1 MKIVATC
8 KTSRLP
14 RRGAAGER
22 RSRRGEAAAERR
34 GGGTETHSFCA
45 GRLEL
50 SRRTVS
56 IPRRVRLE
64 DTARRLV
71 RIAGGE
77 ALGGK
82 HSRRSGGGG
91 GGRRVGWRG
100 GGEGSQPGGLHGQ
113 SEEPWEGGRESSR
126 SCCKTGARVG
136 LGWESQR
143 RAAGLSVRSFA

>member
-1 MKIVATC
+1 M
-8 KTSRLP
+8 P

-77 ALGGK
+77 ALGVK
-82 HSRRSGGGG
+82 HSRRGGGGG
-91 GGRRVGWRG
+91 GGRRVGLAGRWRG
-100 GGEGSQPGGLHGQ
+100 ASARWATRPVGGAVGRGLCEL
-113 SEEPWEGGRESSR
+113 EELLQDWSKGRI
-126 SCCKTGARVG
+126 G
-136 LGWESQR
+136 LREPKACG
-143 RAAGLSVRSFA
+143 